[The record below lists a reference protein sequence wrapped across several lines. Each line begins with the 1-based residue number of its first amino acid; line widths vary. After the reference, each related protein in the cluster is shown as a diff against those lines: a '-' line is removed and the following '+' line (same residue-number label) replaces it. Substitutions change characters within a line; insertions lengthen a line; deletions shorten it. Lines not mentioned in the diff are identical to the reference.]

1 MGTSAA
7 DDDADFDIS
16 VFQFTLGI
24 PGIPDEQIPRIL
36 GSVTC
41 ALLALNHVASDV
53 VDGAQA
59 RSELVAAILGATC
72 IALPTLNRM
81 INFNNSSILSQA
93 ERTVPD
99 TREVFFLA
107 DGEAEATLRE
117 LAWVSFALLKN
128 TNSSFVLFAKD
139 GRLMLARGSFKV
151 PGLPQGIP
159 VTENYPVDTVLEKSF
174 EMTGG
179 FEALNRLAGGGGGG
193 GERPAAYEAAVLETK
208 GAIEGA
214 MLYRDLCFLAKG
226 IETVVAC
233 ASGGGGVLVVGANKA
248 KAFSKGQQTW
258 IASAARKLATLP
270 T

>member
-1 MGTSAA
+1 MRPREGHPV
-7 DDDADFDIS
+7 DDS
-16 VFQFTLGI
+16 HTG
-24 PGIPDEQIPRIL
+24 R
-36 GSVTC
+36 
-41 ALLALNHVASDV
+41 N
-53 VDGAQA
+53 
-59 RSELVAAILGATC
+59 VAAVLGATC

-99 TREVFFLA
+99 TREVFYLA

-159 VTENYPVDTVLEKSF
+159 VTENYPVDKVLEKSF

-179 FEALNRLAGGGGGG
+179 FEALERLAGGGGGG
-193 GERPAAYEAAVLETK
+193 GEGPAAVLETK

-214 MLYRDLCFLAKG
+214 ALYRDLCFLAKG